1 MAKRERRAEIAQ
13 ACIDR
18 FVGKSYDCAKN
29 RDCIKLAAHAM
40 RKAGKSTGLLKGQ
53 RYTTEAGGVKVMRKL
68 GFAGLVEAL
77 DAAGLPRCPS
87 VAFAMPGDI
96 IALKTEADSP
106 FGCALTVCA
115 EAGGHKV
122 IGFVN
127 GIGAVMRVDD
137 PSAYIAAWEV

>member
-68 GFAGLVEAL
+68 GFDSLMEAI
-77 DAAGLPRCPS
+77 DAAGLPRIAP
-87 VAFAMPGDI
+87 AAALAGDI
-96 IALKTEADSP
+96 VALKTEADSP
-106 FGCALTVCA
+106 FGCALTVA
-115 EAGGHKV
+115 AGNGRV
-122 IGFVN
+122 ICFTN
-127 GIGAVMRVDD
+127 GVGAVCRVVD
-137 PSAYIAAWEV
+137 PDAYMTAWQV